1 MKYKHLFWDFDGT
14 LYDSYPQILNAIE
27 QTFRSFSLPVP
38 SKDELLRETK
48 VLVSRA
54 LSTYGGS
61 IPQDE
66 LMTRF
71 QSYHHAIASFPLYE
85 GTASCLKT
93 LHCNG
98 IKHYLYTHR
107 SLTAKKQL
115 EQDGLWPLFTDYV
128 TSEDGFPMKPAPDAL
143 LALMKRNGLDPS
155 ECVMIGDREIDVQS
169 GYNAGM
175 DGILFDP
182 ENFYPNC
189 HAEKHVRSMDEL
201 CSWILEK

>member
-1 MKYKHLFWDFDGT
+1 MLLFKILVDGFFCT
-14 LYDSYPQILNAIE
+14 G
-27 QTFRSFSLPVP
+27 TFFAKNKRLIKKS
-38 SKDELLRETK
+38 
-48 VLVSRA
+48 
-54 LSTYGGS
+54 
-61 IPQDE
+61 
-66 LMTRF
+66 
-71 QSYHHAIASFPLYE
+71 
-85 GTASCLKT
+85 
-93 LHCNG
+93 CNG
-98 IKHYLYTHR
+98 YIFFGNLQVMGGNRGDDDKFIL
-107 SLTAKKQL
+107 KKRDKNQL

>member
-54 LSTYGGS
+54 LSTYGGN

-71 QSYHHAIASFPLYE
+71 QSYHHVIASFPLYE
-85 GTASCLKT
+85 GTASCLK
-93 LHCNG
+93 HC
-98 IKHYLYTHR
+98 IAT
-107 SLTAKKQL
+107 
-115 EQDGLWPLFTDYV
+115 E
-128 TSEDGFPMKPAPDAL
+128 
-143 LALMKRNGLDPS
+143 
-155 ECVMIGDREIDVQS
+155 
-169 GYNAGM
+169 
-175 DGILFDP
+175 
-182 ENFYPNC
+182 
-189 HAEKHVRSMDEL
+189 
-201 CSWILEK
+201 

>member
-54 LSTYGGS
+54 LSTYGGN

-85 GTASCLKT
+85 GTSQLPKNTALQRNKALSVYASKPDRQKAAGAGRT
-93 LHCNG
+93 LAAVHRLR
-98 IKHYLYTHR
+98 YLRGRLSHEAR
-107 SLTAKKQL
+107 A
-115 EQDGLWPLFTDYV
+115 
-128 TSEDGFPMKPAPDAL
+128 
-143 LALMKRNGLDPS
+143 
-155 ECVMIGDREIDVQS
+155 
-169 GYNAGM
+169 
-175 DGILFDP
+175 
-182 ENFYPNC
+182 
-189 HAEKHVRSMDEL
+189 
-201 CSWILEK
+201 